1 MFISFSFYLEKLEHS
16 MGLIFQQLKNLENS
30 IAPQAIISGNL
41 FSILM
46 QFYGFYVYLNLII
59 TVFMQLHKC
68 LTYVTLYTF
77 FFTFT
82 IAPMSSYAV
91 PSASIS
97 STVPSASIS
106 SAVPSAMLIKLNFL
120 KKRVFPAFQPNIR
133 DFYKST
139 LTK

>member
-1 MFISFSFYLEKLEHS
+1 MDKLKKLEDSVENLKKLEHS

-30 IAPQAIISGNL
+30 IAPQAIIS
-41 FSILM
+41 
-46 QFYGFYVYLNLII
+46 
-59 TVFMQLHKC
+59 
-68 LTYVTLYTF
+68 
-77 FFTFT
+77 
-82 IAPMSSYAV
+82 APMSSYAV
-91 PSASIS
+91 PSAPMS
-97 STVPSASIS
+97 SYAVPSASIS

>member
-1 MFISFSFYLEKLEHS
+1 MDKLKKLEDSVENLKKLEHS

-30 IAPQAIISGNL
+30 IASSAVPSAPQAIIS
-41 FSILM
+41 
-46 QFYGFYVYLNLII
+46 
-59 TVFMQLHKC
+59 
-68 LTYVTLYTF
+68 
-77 FFTFT
+77 
-82 IAPMSSYAV
+82 APMSSYAV
-91 PSASIS
+91 PSAPMS
-97 STVPSASIS
+97 SYAVPSASIS